1 MVGWKPIGQT
11 LNQLEQENTGD
22 YQLRSV
28 DQLRRQWGMV
38 EGQAH
43 GQFWEGEVKWWRH
56 FSVIIAHRCEIHGIH
71 SHIINKGGTFLRLR
85 GIWQKTSSW
94 QTTTGSHLQRGRD
107 VSLLERNQHPPD
119 SSNRSFP
126 VQLLLRLVCFSGDLN
141 WDGFPPIPRTWKCF
155 VIGKTSH
162 LAQTMGH
169 VCALD
174 ASLDR
179 SFGMC
184 VREKRLGGVE
194 LHLYEFSPHLSEQ
207 SRASNKSRKCW
218 KQFSS
223 QTYEN

>member
-43 GQFWEGEVKWWRH
+43 GQFWEGEVKWCGRWRH

-94 QTTTGSHLQRGRD
+94 QASTGSLLQRGRD

-126 VQLLLRLVCFSGDLN
+126 LQLLLRLVCFSGDLN
-141 WDGFPPIPRTWKCF
+141 WDGFPPIPRTWKF
-155 VIGKTSH
+155 LLLVK
-162 LAQTMGH
+162 
-169 VCALD
+169 
-174 ASLDR
+174 SLILL
-179 SFGMC
+179 
-184 VREKRLGGVE
+184 KL
-194 LHLYEFSPHLSEQ
+194 
-207 SRASNKSRKCW
+207 
-218 KQFSS
+218 
-223 QTYEN
+223 

>member
-85 GIWQKTSSW
+85 GIWQKTSSR
-94 QTTTGSHLQRGRD
+94 QALTGSLLQRGRD
-107 VSLLERNQHPPD
+107 VSLLGPNQHPPD

-126 VQLLLRLVCFSGDLN
+126 VQPLLRLVCFSGDLN
-141 WDGFPPIPRTWKCF
+141 WDGFPPTPRTWKCF
-155 VIGKTSH
+155 VIGKKSH

-169 VCALD
+169 VCA
-174 ASLDR
+174 SLDR
-179 SFGMC
+179 SFG
-184 VREKRLGGVE
+184 EKCERKAFGRSGAAFIWV
-194 LHLYEFSPHLSEQ
+194 FSPFV
-207 SRASNKSRKCW
+207 RAEPACLPR
-218 KQFSS
+218 
-223 QTYEN
+223 